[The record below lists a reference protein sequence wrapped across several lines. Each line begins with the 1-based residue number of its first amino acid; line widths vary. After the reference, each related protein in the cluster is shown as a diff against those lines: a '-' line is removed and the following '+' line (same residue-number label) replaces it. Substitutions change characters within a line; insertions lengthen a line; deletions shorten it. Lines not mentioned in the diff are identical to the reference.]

1 MVQNL
6 KRFTEAGRVKYA
18 YDIMGKKK
26 PIETAPAWADFAQA
40 IIGLIGQLFFAD
52 CRRFGFLLYGS
63 SAMQYSRWNHAYNAT
78 VRPLFYPWAVV
89 IGIIM
94 IILAVRKTH

>member
-1 MVQNL
+1 MGGFRSKDYWLDWSTLLQI
-6 KRFTEAGRVKYA
+6 AGV
-18 YDIMGKKK
+18 
-26 PIETAPAWADFAQA
+26 
-40 IIGLIGQLFFAD
+40 LFLA
-52 CRRFGFLLYGS
+52 YGS